1 MDRGAVLDPHPSPR
15 VFQGGL
21 LTSWLPWWWIFVPL
35 GRKGIEK
42 ERVKKEGWRDAT
54 GLWLNISSTY
64 S

>member
-42 ERVKKEGWRDAT
+42 ERVKKRRVEGRHWAMA
-54 GLWLNISSTY
+54 
-64 S
+64 